1 MVQVTLTATGGTI
14 SCDLDYEGNGYF
26 FADVGTTTIINLIP
40 DAGSILTGLL
50 VDGSENHG
58 YLQTIRP
65 LSIQYTVPN
74 TNSNDFAKIEAA
86 FTSASQTTV
95 TIPNITKN
103 GNGRAY
109 FCYDNQ
115 QVIQPGTVVA
125 SNTQVYLVL
134 RPKVGNM
141 FAYLKYGFGISN
153 TLYIVNNGM
162 IINTFPSYTFENGA
176 VTVGPL
182 FLTNFSYYLIAEF
195 SELAIPPAYATVT
208 IGSPENGSFKVSTEE
223 GFLESGENS
232 VFVGTELFVEATPD
246 DGYRISEPV
255 SSQEFGPIGF
265 PLYVSGD
272 MFICPIFVPRTVTL
286 TYTITGSGNG
296 TLTGRDDLGNA
307 VTAGSNISYNSHL
320 HITAT
325 AGATS
330 SLTGLSISFTDP
342 NTNTLRTEDITN
354 NEVFDLKWDITFTA
368 TFTAASVSTTPPANV
383 PATAWNTMA
392 AAANSLLSGA
402 TLGSDIDAATAAAV
416 VYASTS
422 APAILSR
429 LPAGTSVTVTG
440 DIGNALVA
448 SMAGTKS
455 LNGLRPPLPIN
466 IVAPTVASGVYT
478 LPAPSS
484 SLIGGTYFAGID
496 KAITRTYKYANS
508 EDTLILNGVT
518 GSQTFHSV
526 SANSNTVLS
535 LGASY
540 TITFNN
546 GAPPLTLTVNYLGC
560 NGSTVAPVSQG
571 LTCFLAAAPVLT
583 PAGYRPIASLRVGDR
598 VTTAGG
604 TSSAIR
610 RISKQSVGASAETN
624 PYKIPKGQF
633 GAIEDLLI
641 SPNHCVLTTNGLVE
655 ARRLGLKQKAQ
666 KADITYYN
674 LELETWANM
683 IVAGVTVESLA
694 PVQRVTVT
702 MAEFEAMIK
711 NSYGPMTV
719 GLQQK
724 IDRVC
729 RFLADG
735 RVELPAISTKNVT
748 SRG

>member
-1 MVQVTLTATGGTI
+1 M
-14 SCDLDYEGNGYF
+14 NGYF
-26 FADVGTTTIINLIP
+26 FADVGTTTIINLQP
-40 DAGSILTGLL
+40 DAGTILTGLT
-50 VDGSENHG
+50 VDGNPNNG

-65 LSIQYTVPN
+65 QSIHYTVPN
-74 TNSNDFAKIEAA
+74 TTSNDFAEIVAA
-86 FTSASQTTV
+86 FTSASQITV
-95 TIPNITKN
+95 TIPSISKS

-109 FCYDNQ
+109 FCYTNQ

-125 SNTQVYLVL
+125 SNTPVYLVL
-134 RPKVGNM
+134 RPTVGNI
-141 FAYLKYGFGISN
+141 FSYLKYGVGISD
-153 TLYIVNNGM
+153 TLYIDNNGW
-162 IINTFPSYTFENGA
+162 IINTVPTYTVVNGA

-182 FLTNFSYYLIAEF
+182 ILTDFSYTLIAEF
-195 SELAIPPAYATVT
+195 ATDPNPPTPATVT
-208 IGSPENGSFKVSTEE
+208 IGTSDNGRFTVSTEE
-223 GFLESGENS
+223 GLLQSGANS
-232 VFVGTELFVEATPD
+232 VVVGTELFVVATPD
-246 DGYRISEPV
+246 DGYRISEPI
-255 SSQEFGPIGF
+255 SSQAFGPVSF

-272 MFICPIFVPRTVTL
+272 MFISPIFVARTVTL

-296 TLTGRDDLGNA
+296 TLTGRDDQGNA
-307 VTAGSNISYNSHL
+307 VTAGSNNSYNSRL

-325 AGATS
+325 ADATS
-330 SLTGLSISFTDP
+330 SLTGLSISYIDP

-354 NEVFDLKWDITFTA
+354 DDIFDLKWDITFTA
-368 TFTAASVSTTPPANV
+368 TFTAAQVSIAPPANV
-383 PATAWNTMA
+383 PAAEWNTMA
-392 AAANSLLSGA
+392 AAANNLLSGA
-402 TLGSDIDAATAAAV
+402 TLGTVDAATAAAV

-440 DIGNALVA
+440 DIGSALVA
-448 SMAGTKS
+448 GMAGSKS
-455 LNGLRPPLPIN
+455 LNGQRPPLPIN

-484 SLIGGTYFAGID
+484 SLVGGTYFAGID
-496 KAITRTYKYANS
+496 KAVTRTYKYANS
-508 EDTLILNGVT
+508 ADTLILNGLT

-546 GAPPLTLTVNYLGC
+546 GSPPLTLTVNYLGC
-560 NGSTVAPVSQG
+560 NGSTVALAPVSQG

-583 PAGYRPIASLRVGDR
+583 PTGYRPIASLRVGDR
-598 VTTAGG
+598 VTTAAGA
-604 TSSAIR
+604 SSAIR

-624 PYKIPKGQF
+624 PYKIPKGLF

-641 SPNHCVLTTNGLVE
+641 SPNHCVLTANGLVE

-674 LELETWANM
+674 LELESWVNM
-683 IVAGVTVESLA
+683 IVAGVNVGALA

-702 MAEFEAMIK
+702 MAEFEAMIQT
-711 NSYGPMTV
+711 SYGPMTAE
-719 GLQQK
+719 LRQK

-735 RVELPAISTKNVT
+735 RVELPAVSTKNLT
-748 SRG
+748 ARG